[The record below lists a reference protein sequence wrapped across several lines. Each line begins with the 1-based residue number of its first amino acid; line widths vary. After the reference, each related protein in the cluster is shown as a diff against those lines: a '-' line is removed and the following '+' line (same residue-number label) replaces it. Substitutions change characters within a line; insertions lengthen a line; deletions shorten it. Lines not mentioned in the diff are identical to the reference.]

1 MSSQIKKLR
10 IGEVI
15 NDTYEVQ
22 FFLGEGAFGEVYR
35 VKHKYL
41 GVQVF
46 KLFKDDYIQ
55 NTDIDALTNEAK
67 ILSELTHPNI
77 VRVFETNSFEKEGIK
92 YFFMTMGFV
101 AGETLSQ
108 LVKRKIQLPLEIA
121 LLLQKDILTGL
132 DFAHGHNPT
141 IIHRD
146 INPDNILLSYEN
158 EKPRALLGDFG
169 LAQSINSF
177 SKLPNAGGRYLYFA
191 PECFLNTYLPASD
204 VFSAGIVLFRLITG
218 VHPWQYDFNA
228 FGETPDEIETMILN
242 ARKTAPKK
250 PSLLAESCPD
260 WLDEV
265 ILTSL
270 SKNLEDRYKNAGEFY
285 KALTNNTST
294 KNKSSK
300 STAEKVVKSIT
311 NVEQVPKKKTYR
323 VKVHGKGFD
332 EIAGMDELKETLYHD
347 IILPLKDK
355 ELYEEYKVTLP
366 NGMLL
371 YGPPGCGKTF
381 VSRKFAAEVGY
392 NFMEIK
398 PSDIASIY
406 VHGTQEKIGKL
417 FLDAKSNAPTIL
429 FIDEIDA
436 FMPNREGNL
445 SHSYSAEVNEFL
457 TQMTDCSK
465 NSIFIIAATNRPEK
479 VDPAILRTGRID
491 KIVYLGPPD
500 KNARIEMI
508 KLHLK
513 NRPTDPNIDYEKLS
527 DLTNNYVA
535 SDLNFILNEAA
546 RDALRERT
554 KINQKHIEEV
564 ILRTPPSISLQQIKK
579 YEEFKNKRS
588 FE

>member
-1 MSSQIKKLR
+1 MSSRLTRLKT
-10 IGEVI
+10 GDTI
-15 NDTYEVQ
+15 NETYEVQ

-41 GVQVF
+41 GVQVL
-46 KLFKDDYIQ
+46 KLFKKDYIESADT
-55 NTDIDALTNEAK
+55 NTLINEAK
-67 ILSELTHPNI
+67 ILAQLTHNNI
-77 VRVFETNSFEKEGIK
+77 VRVFETNSFYRNNEK

-108 LVKRKIQLPLEIA
+108 LMKRKIQIPTDIA
-121 LLLQKDILTGL
+121 LIIQKDILSGL
-132 DFAHGHNPT
+132 SFAHGHNPI

-146 INPDNILLSYEN
+146 INPDNVLLSYEN
-158 EKPRALLGDFG
+158 EKPTALLADFG

-177 SKLPNAGGRYLYFA
+177 SKIANAGGRYLYFA
-191 PECFLNTYLPASD
+191 PECFFNTYLPTSD
-204 VFSAGIVLFRLITG
+204 VFSAGIVLYKMITG
-218 VHPWQYDFNA
+218 VHPWHYDFSECGDSA
-228 FGETPDEIETMILN
+228 EEIGTIILE
-242 ARKTAPKK
+242 ARKSK
-250 PSLLAESCPD
+250 PQPPSFYAEHCPE
-260 WLDEV
+260 WLDSVV
-265 ILTSL
+265 IRSL
-270 SKNLEDRYKNAGEFY
+270 SQNLEERFSNGLEFY
-285 KALTNNTST
+285 NALISQTVKENRIQ
-294 KNKSSK
+294 KSKKKK
-300 STAEKVVKSIT
+300 SQLTENQI
-311 NVEQVPKKKTYR
+311 PKKKNYKVR
-323 VKVHGKGFD
+323 VHGKGFD

-355 ELYEEYKVTLP
+355 HLYEEYKVTLP

-381 VSRKFAAEVGY
+381 ISRKFAAEVSY

-417 FLDAKSNAPTIL
+417 FEDARSKAPTIL

-465 NSIFIIAATNRPEK
+465 DSIFIIAATNRPEK

-500 KNARIEMI
+500 KSARYDMI

-513 NRPTDPNIDYEKLS
+513 NRPVEQNIDYEALA
-527 DLTNNYVA
+527 DLTDNYVS
-535 SDLNFILNEAA
+535 SDLNFILNEAS
-546 RDALRERT
+546 RDALKERC
-554 KINQKHIEEV
+554 KIQQRHIENV
-564 ILRTPPSISLQQIKK
+564 IFKTSPSISQEQIKK

-588 FE
+588 FK

>member
-1 MSSQIKKLR
+1 MSLNLNRLDKGDI
-10 IGEVI
+10 I

-22 FFLGEGAFGEVYR
+22 FLLGEGAFGEVYR

-41 GVQVF
+41 GVQVL
-46 KLFKDDYIQ
+46 KLFKQAYLETADT
-55 NTDIDALTNEAK
+55 NTLINEAK
-67 ILSELTHPNI
+67 ILSQLTHSNI
-77 VRVFETNSFEKEGIK
+77 VRVFETNSFYKNNQK
-92 YFFMTMGFV
+92 YFYLTMGFV

-108 LVKRKIQLPLEIA
+108 LMKRKIQVPLDIA
-121 LLLQKDILTGL
+121 LLLQKDILNGL
-132 DFAHGHNPT
+132 RFAHTHNPM

-146 INPDNILLSYEN
+146 INPDNVLLSYEN
-158 EKPRALLGDFG
+158 EKPSALIADFG

-177 SKLPNAGGRYLYFA
+177 SKFANAGGRYLYFA
-191 PECFLNTYLPASD
+191 PECFLNTYFPASD
-204 VFSAGIVLFRLITG
+204 VFSAGIVLYKMITG
-218 VHPWQYDFNA
+218 VHPWQYDFSSI
-228 FGETPDEIETMILN
+228 GESLDEIGTMILQT
-242 ARKTAPKK
+242 RKSK
-250 PSLLAESCPD
+250 PQIPSFYSDECPE
-260 WLDEV
+260 WLDRV
-265 ILTSL
+265 ILKSL
-270 SKNLEDRYKNAGEFY
+270 SKNLEDRFSNAEEFY
-285 KALTNNTST
+285 KALITTESIQSIKAKEKKPKNEST
-294 KNKSSK
+294 E
-300 STAEKVVKSIT
+300 TQI
-311 NVEQVPKKKTYR
+311 PKKKNYKVR
-323 VKVHGKGFD
+323 VHGKGFD
-332 EIAGMDELKETLYHD
+332 EIAGMDDLKETLYHD
-347 IILPLKDK
+347 LILPLKDK

-381 VSRKFAAEVGY
+381 ISRKFAAEVSY
-392 NFMEIK
+392 NFVEVK

-417 FLDAKSNAPTIL
+417 FEEARSKAPTIL

-436 FMPNREGNL
+436 FMPNRSGNL

-465 NSIFIIAATNRPEK
+465 DSIFIIAATNRPEK

-513 NRPTDPNIDYEKLS
+513 NRPVDKDLDYEVLG
-527 DLTNNYVA
+527 DLTENYVS

-546 RDALRERT
+546 RDALKERN
-554 KINQKHIEEV
+554 KIQQKHIEKV
-564 ILRTPPSISLQQIKK
+564 ISRTSPSISKQLIKK

>member
-1 MSSQIKKLR
+1 MSAILKRLEK
-10 IGEVI
+10 GETI

-22 FFLGEGAFGEVYR
+22 FYLGEGAFGEVYR

-41 GVQVF
+41 GVQVL
-46 KLFKDDYIQ
+46 KLFKQDYLD
-55 NTDIDALTNEAK
+55 NTDTNTLTNEAK
-67 ILSELTHPNI
+67 ILSQLTHNNI
-77 VRVFETNSFEKEGIK
+77 VRVFETNTFIRNNKK

-108 LVKRKIQLPLEIA
+108 LIKRKIQLPIELA

-132 DFAHGHNPT
+132 NVAHGHNPT

-169 LAQSINSF
+169 LAQSISSF

-228 FGETPDEIETMILN
+228 FGESPDEIETMILN

-250 PSLLAESCPD
+250 PSLLAESCSD
-260 WLDEV
+260 WLDKV

-270 SKNLEDRYKNAGEFY
+270 SRNIEDRFKNAGEFY
-285 KALTNNTST
+285 EALTNNTNT
-294 KNKSSK
+294 KNKPSK
-300 STAEKVVKSIT
+300 KAEEKIVKSIP

-371 YGPPGCGKTF
+371 YGPPGCG
-381 VSRKFAAEVGY
+381 
-392 NFMEIK
+392 
-398 PSDIASIY
+398 
-406 VHGTQEKIGKL
+406 
-417 FLDAKSNAPTIL
+417 
-429 FIDEIDA
+429 
-436 FMPNREGNL
+436 
-445 SHSYSAEVNEFL
+445 
-457 TQMTDCSK
+457 
-465 NSIFIIAATNRPEK
+465 
-479 VDPAILRTGRID
+479 
-491 KIVYLGPPD
+491 
-500 KNARIEMI
+500 
-508 KLHLK
+508 
-513 NRPTDPNIDYEKLS
+513 
-527 DLTNNYVA
+527 
-535 SDLNFILNEAA
+535 
-546 RDALRERT
+546 
-554 KINQKHIEEV
+554 
-564 ILRTPPSISLQQIKK
+564 
-579 YEEFKNKRS
+579 
-588 FE
+588 